1 MANSD
6 YQPSCSRTV
15 TTNASSDEDDC
26 IYVYCSSRS
35 DSDSDRAR
43 LSSPKPKKAKKL
55 QGAATYKTNFRSAW
69 TKEYPFI
76 SSVHGDPFRLA
87 EIVRH
92 SGLYCG
98 YIL

>member
-1 MANSD
+1 MIVNLAAVELLL
-6 YQPSCSRTV
+6 QMLVLMRT
-15 TTNASSDEDDC
+15 TAY
-26 IYVYCSSRS
+26 YVDCSSHS

-55 QGAATYKTNFRSAW
+55 QGAATYKTSFRSAW
-69 TKEYPFI
+69 TKMYPFI